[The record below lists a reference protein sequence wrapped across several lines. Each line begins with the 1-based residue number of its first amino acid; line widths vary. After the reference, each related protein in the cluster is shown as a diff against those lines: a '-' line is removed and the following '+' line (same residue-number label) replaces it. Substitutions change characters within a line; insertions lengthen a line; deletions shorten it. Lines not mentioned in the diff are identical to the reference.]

1 FARAIPMEDTDE
13 VLKFAESLIQEK
25 TQTYCSELQRQIL
38 ITALQEER
46 KTYDQLAE
54 ECGYSPKY
62 VKQDVAPKLWL
73 LLSDV
78 LGTKVTKANA
88 RAVLSRAMRN
98 LFLAKVTPF
107 SRKVTAT
114 TAEMTDTKATIL
126 LVDDQPQN
134 LHLLSELLEEQGY
147 DVQQAIN
154 GYVALEAIAK
164 NIPDLV
170 LLDIFMPQIDGYGV
184 CQQIKSNPAT
194 EDVPVIFISALDEP
208 WDKVKAFS
216 AGGSDY
222 ITKPFKVVEVLA
234 RVENQLKIRQ
244 LQQKLK
250 DNNVRLQQAIY
261 ELQRLAAIDELTEV
275 ASRRRFDAYLLRCW
289 KVAARQKTALGLM
302 FIQLD
307 NASLDPEGIHENAN
321 AQAGD
326 HTLQH
331 LARLIQTAVQGP
343 ENLVCRYGTL
353 TFAVILPQVAPTE
366 DFVAARQAPGAQD
379 DAQQTLRSQVD
390 NPSENQAD
398 SPGER
403 LNSQNSSAPASGNIA
418 EIAREVGETLLSQTS
433 KLHSETS
440 QPTVLS
446 ISIVVMPLPTA
457 KTTIETLLTEG
468 DRNLQQANSQG
479 GNCIV
484 ASALA
489 EN

>member
-1 FARAIPMEDTDE
+1 MEDTDE
-13 VLKFAESLIQEK
+13 ILKFAESLIQEK

-208 WDKVKAFS
+208 
-216 AGGSDY
+216 
-222 ITKPFKVVEVLA
+222 
-234 RVENQLKIRQ
+234 
-244 LQQKLK
+244 
-250 DNNVRLQQAIY
+250 
-261 ELQRLAAIDELTEV
+261 
-275 ASRRRFDAYLLRCW
+275 
-289 KVAARQKTALGLM
+289 
-302 FIQLD
+302 
-307 NASLDPEGIHENAN
+307 
-321 AQAGD
+321 
-326 HTLQH
+326 
-331 LARLIQTAVQGP
+331 
-343 ENLVCRYGTL
+343 
-353 TFAVILPQVAPTE
+353 
-366 DFVAARQAPGAQD
+366 
-379 DAQQTLRSQVD
+379 
-390 NPSENQAD
+390 
-398 SPGER
+398 
-403 LNSQNSSAPASGNIA
+403 
-418 EIAREVGETLLSQTS
+418 
-433 KLHSETS
+433 
-440 QPTVLS
+440 
-446 ISIVVMPLPTA
+446 
-457 KTTIETLLTEG
+457 
-468 DRNLQQANSQG
+468 
-479 GNCIV
+479 
-484 ASALA
+484 
-489 EN
+489 